1 MLYRRNEASLGP
13 ADGYLGRKRRR
24 EDKLKYLYTQNQK
37 ECHSV
42 HLPKGPARGII
53 GLPPKMHANTRG
65 DLTLCCILEN
75 RTFGT
80 EVVSIPM

>member
-24 EDKLKYLYTQNQK
+24 EDKLKYLYTPNQK

-42 HLPKGPARGII
+42 HLPKGTARGII